1 MSIECGTSVTSGLQ
15 VVAQKRSLEKLI
27 ECVTTS
33 RLKSIFKIVRF
44 HKRGLFLSIK
54 FVAMT
59 ILSDSSGSKVNKTY
73 PAAVHSGS

>member
-1 MSIECGTSVTSGLQ
+1 MLRSGAWILSIECVTASGLQ

-27 ECVTTS
+27 ECVRAS

-59 ILSDSSGSKVNKTY
+59 ILSDSSG
-73 PAAVHSGS
+73 

>member
-1 MSIECGTSVTSGLQ
+1 MCYNKW
-15 VVAQKRSLEKLI
+15 VASCCSEKRSLEKLI

-33 RLKSIFKIVRF
+33 RLKSIFEIVRF
-44 HKRGLFLSIK
+44 DKRSLVLSIK

>member
-1 MSIECGTSVTSGLQ
+1 MLRRGAWIMS
-15 VVAQKRSLEKLI
+15 I

-33 RLKSIFKIVRF
+33 GLKSIFKIVRF

-59 ILSDSSGSKVNKTY
+59 ILSDSSG
-73 PAAVHSGS
+73 